1 MTHLWDDIFQKGY
14 QRTPTSD
21 TQQRSKNKSQNHNM
35 MSDTINICFV
45 FDEKFVDLFKVSILS
60 IAKNTNS
67 TLSVYIID
75 CGISKDGKSSIV
87 ELTNRL
93 KNIES
98 ITFGIPARISEIE
111 NFKIPAYFSSSVFY
125 RLAIPK
131 TFPELQ
137 RAIYLDCDIIAIRDI
152 RELWNEDLHGR
163 PIGIVEEKGTFFLP
177 DWEEKHKNIIN
188 APSDH
193 TCIYSGVLLID
204 CTKFEKVRYLSALLM
219 SSILQKYTS
228 LAQNRMQ

>member
-1 MTHLWDDIFQKGY
+1 MRI
-14 QRTPTSD
+14 PTSD

-35 MSDTINICFV
+35 MNDTINICFV
-45 FDEKFVDLFKVSILS
+45 FDEKFIDLFKVSILS
-60 IAKNTNS
+60 IAQNTDS
-67 TLSVYIID
+67 KLSVYIIA

-98 ITFGIPARISEIE
+98 VTFGIPARISEIE

-152 RELWNEDLHGR
+152 LNYGMKICMADQLELLKRKER
-163 PIGIVEEKGTFFLP
+163 SFCQIGKKSIK
-177 DWEEKHKNIIN
+177 
-188 APSDH
+188 APSMH
-193 TCIYSGVLLID
+193 RVTTLASTLEFYS
-204 CTKFEKVRYLSALLM
+204 
-219 SSILQKYTS
+219 
-228 LAQNRMQ
+228 

>member
-1 MTHLWDDIFQKGY
+1 
-14 QRTPTSD
+14 
-21 TQQRSKNKSQNHNM
+21 M

-60 IAKNTNS
+60 IAQNTDS
-67 TLSVYIID
+67 KLSVYIID

-98 ITFGIPARISEIE
+98 VTFGTPARISEIE

-137 RAIYLDCDIIAIRDI
+137 RAIYYQTQ
-152 RELWNEDLHGR
+152 DLLR
-163 PIGIVEEKGTFFLP
+163 
-177 DWEEKHKNIIN
+177 
-188 APSDH
+188 
-193 TCIYSGVLLID
+193 
-204 CTKFEKVRYLSALLM
+204 
-219 SSILQKYTS
+219 
-228 LAQNRMQ
+228 